1 MNRLHFDLACPRCG
15 GELLEG
21 EHKIVNPSRSTY
33 TTRCDHCL
41 DVYRIDMKA
50 TVVEKWPVDRCDHE
64 ARRLEAATAAALM
77 EATSF

>member
-1 MNRLHFDLACPRCG
+1 VKRLHVDLTCPRCG

-21 EHKIVNPSRSTY
+21 EAAILSPDRTTY

-41 DVYRIDMKA
+41 DLYRLELVA
-50 TVVEKWPVDRCDHE
+50 TVVEPWPVDRCDPE
-64 ARRLEAATAAALM
+64 ARRVEAATAAALM